1 MRGYQFIMFF
11 TIFLTIFLGGNFY
24 VFIRGW
30 QALPANTAAR
40 IVYSVLF
47 ISLACSFIIGEAS
60 ERSGLLE
67 NNKVLILIGSTWLAF
82 LLYALL
88 SILLIDLVRGLN
100 FFFHF
105 LPADDILKAGNIPLK
120 LMIGVVAFISMIVI
134 AGVITASSPVIR
146 TVDIKIDKAGGIDH
160 SLNIVMASDIH
171 LGNIVGRKK
180 FQFLVDTINSLDP
193 DIVLFPGD
201 FFDET
206 LGPIIKDNMGGLV
219 ESIRA
224 KHGVYAVT
232 GNHEYIGGVVD
243 AVNFMARH
251 KIRVLRDEA
260 IVINSS
266 FILAGREDKSINR
279 FTDGKRKSLD
289 EILQGM
295 NRKLPVI
302 LMDHQPFAIDE
313 SVEKSI
319 DLHLSGHTHNGQLWP
334 LNYITKAIF
343 EVSCGYKKIKDT
355 NVYVSKGYGTWGPP
369 VRTSGRPEIV
379 VFQIRFSGE
388 KTGNR

>member
-1 MRGYQFIMFF
+1 MKGYQFLIFF
-11 TIFLTIFLGGNFY
+11 TVFLSIFFAGNFY
-24 VFIRGW
+24 VFARGW

-40 IVYSVLF
+40 IIYTTLF
-47 ISLACSFIIGEAS
+47 LFTALSFIFGEIS
-60 ERSGLLE
+60 EKTGFIE
-67 NNKVLILIGSTWLAF
+67 DNKALILIGSTWLAF
-82 LLYALL
+82 LLYAILL
-88 SILLIDLVRGLN
+88 LLLIDIVRGLN

-105 LPADDILKAGNIPLK
+105 LPPNEVLRAENIPLK
-120 LMIGVVAFISMIVI
+120 LMIGVITAVSMIVI
-134 AGVITASSPVIR
+134 AGVITASSPVVR
-146 TVDIKIDKAGGIDH
+146 TVDIKIAKKGGIEN

-180 FQFLVDTINSLDP
+180 FQHLADTINSLGP

-206 LGPIIKDNMGGLV
+206 LGPVVKDHMGGLV
-219 ESIRA
+219 ESVRA
-224 KHGVYAVT
+224 KYGVFAVT
-232 GNHEYIGGVVD
+232 GNHEYIGGVVE
-243 AVNFMARH
+243 AVNFMTQH

-260 IVINSS
+260 VEINGS

-279 FTDGKRKSLD
+279 FTDGKRKTLE
-289 EILQGM
+289 EILTGK
-295 NRKLPVI
+295 NLKLPVI
-302 LMDHQPFAIDE
+302 LMDHQPSTIDE
-313 SVEKSI
+313 SVRHGI

-379 VFQIRFSGE
+379 VFQIRFAE
-388 KTGNR
+388 